1 MRNRERASVLMHKAK
16 EDEFTVEKLLPDPA
30 SSDEIIG
37 FHAQQAVEK
46 CLKAILTLRDVDYPF
61 VHDLVALFEL
71 VRKQKISFPQEFE
84 EVRRL
89 TPFATILCYEELPA
103 DPRHA
108 LDRLWALNCVR
119 QVRAWAEMVLADR
132 GEKNQ

>member
-1 MRNRERASVLMHKAK
+1 MRNRERASVLLRKAN

-46 CLKAILTLRDVDYPF
+46 NLKAILAMHGVDYPF
-61 VHDLVALFEL
+61 IHDLLALLEL
-71 VRKQKISFPQEFE
+71 LRVHKIPFPQELE
-84 EVRRL
+84 EVRLL
-89 TPFATILCYEELPA
+89 TPFATMLRYEELPT

-108 LDRLWALNCVR
+108 LDRAWALNCIR
-119 QVRAWAEMVLADR
+119 KVRAWAESILA
-132 GEKNQ
+132 GQPGG